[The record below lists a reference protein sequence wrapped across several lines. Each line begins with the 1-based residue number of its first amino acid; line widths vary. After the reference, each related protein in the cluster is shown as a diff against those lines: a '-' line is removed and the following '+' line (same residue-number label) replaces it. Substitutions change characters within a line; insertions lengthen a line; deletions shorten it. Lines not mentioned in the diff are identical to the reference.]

1 MYTTPILAHA
11 PTVPSSISRNT
22 GINIAPSPTLFIYT
36 NINNHYSADLHN
48 IYIGVNILAIRD
60 KYWYVYYTDKVNA
73 SMTVSEV
80 CELKHKTN

>member
-1 MYTTPILAHA
+1 MLRRFRHQYRGTRVLTLL
-11 PTVPSSISRNT
+11 RR
-22 GINIAPSPTLFIYT
+22 PTLFIYK

-60 KYWYVYYTDKVNA
+60 KYWYVYYTDTVNA